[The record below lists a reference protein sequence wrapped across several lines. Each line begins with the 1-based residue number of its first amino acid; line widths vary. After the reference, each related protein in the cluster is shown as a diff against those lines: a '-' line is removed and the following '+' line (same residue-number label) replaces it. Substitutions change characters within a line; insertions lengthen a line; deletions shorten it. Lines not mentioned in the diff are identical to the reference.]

1 MATTLLWDQVLE
13 VIDGLNADLD
23 ESTVN
28 LVRVGEVEKAQ
39 QCQWQRVGLDNLIK
53 LVERRLKG

>member
-1 MATTLLWDQVLE
+1 VLE